1 MVKAV
6 FLDFYNTLVRFWPPL
21 DEIQHAACDEFGL
34 KVSNQGILKGYSV
47 ADEFMSSEN
56 AKQPLAVR
64 TPEERSRFFAEYEQ
78 KILGGA
84 GLDVSLH
91 LAEQVW
97 EMAIQV
103 PKDFILFDDVLPGL
117 ELLEKRGIVL
127 GVISNLRRDMKE
139 LCKQLGLEPYLSFC
153 ITSAEAG
160 AEKPH
165 PPVFHAALKR
175 AKVSA
180 SEAVHVGDQYQ
191 ADVQGAKAVG
201 IIPVLLD
208 RQGWYA
214 DLNDC
219 VRISS
224 LPELDQLLAD
234 GL

>member
-1 MVKAV
+1 M
-6 FLDFYNTLVRFWPPL
+6 
-21 DEIQHAACDEFGL
+21 
-34 KVSNQGILKGYSV
+34 
-47 ADEFMSSEN
+47 
-56 AKQPLAVR
+56 
-64 TPEERSRFFAEYEQ
+64 
-78 KILGGA
+78 
-84 GLDVSLH
+84 SLH